1 MSSWFTIIPFMVI
14 IGAVIGGFTNF
25 LAIRM
30 LFRPYRTLYIGKW
43 RVPFTPGL
51 IPKRQGELAAQIG
64 KLVVGYLVTPESIHK
79 KLTDETFKTETEEWI
94 NAKLNS
100 WLEKELTPEELLNQF
115 SLNDPAERMNAAI
128 HKTIEKKYESLKMR
142 FLAKPIGDILPS
154 QLTETIYSKIPGI
167 ADKTIQKGE
176 DYFASVEGKEKIRV
190 MIENFLKNRG
200 KVWNLVQMLIGED
213 QLADKVQSEIMRFL
227 HNKGTR
233 DLLISILEEEARKM
247 EKRKLDEFYSSVNEE
262 KVLQFLKKGAAD
274 LFPLDV
280 YFKKPIKD
288 LIEPY
293 RKKLLDTAVP
303 RLLAAVGD
311 YLTKQSGEILE
322 RFQVEDIVRKEIE
335 SFSLERLEELVI
347 AVAKKELA
355 MITYLGALLGGL
367 IGLIQGII
375 VMVTS

>member
-14 IGAVIGGFTNF
+14 IGAAIGGFTNF

-30 LFRPYRTLYIGKW
+30 LFRPHRTLYIGKW

-64 KLVVGYLVTPESIHK
+64 KLVVGYLVTPESIYK
-79 KLTDETFKTETEEWI
+79 KLTDDTFKRETEEWI

-100 WLEKELTPEELLNQF
+100 WLEKGLTPEEILNQ
-115 SLNDPAERMNAAI
+115 LGIDRPAEKMDSVI
-128 HKTIEKKYESLKMR
+128 QKTIEKKYESLKSKY
-142 FLAKPIGDILPS
+142 LNKPVGDILPG
-154 QLTETIYSKIPGI
+154 QLTESIYNKIPGM
-167 ADKTIQKGE
+167 ADHIIQKGA
-176 DYFASVEGKEKIRV
+176 DYFSSEEGKEKIRV

-200 KVWNLVQMLIGED
+200 KLWNLVQMFIGED
-213 QLADKVQSEIMRFL
+213 QLADKVQPEIMKFL
-227 HNKGTR
+227 HNEGTR
-233 DLLISILEEEARKM
+233 DLLISVLDEEARKL
-247 EKRKLDEFYSSVNEE
+247 EQRTLGEFYSDANEE
-262 KVLQFLKKGAAD
+262 KILQFLKKGASD
-274 LFPLDV
+274 LFSLEG
-280 YFKKPIKD
+280 YLQKPVKD

-293 RKKLLDTAVP
+293 RIKLLDKAVP
-303 RLLAAVGD
+303 RLLAGAGE

-335 SFSLERLEELVI
+335 SLSLERLEELVI
-347 AVAKKELA
+347 SVAKKELV

-367 IGLIQGII
+367 IGIIQGII

>member
-1 MSSWFTIIPFMVI
+1 MSTWFTIIPFMVI

-64 KLVVGYLVTPESIHK
+64 KLVVGYLVTPESIYK
-79 KLTDETFKTETEEWI
+79 KLTDESFKRDTEEWM
-94 NAKLNS
+94 NTKLNS
-100 WLEKELTPEELLNQF
+100 WLEKGMTPEEILNHWGIEN
-115 SLNDPAERMNAAI
+115 SVERMNSAI
-128 HKTIEKKYESLKMR
+128 DRTIERKYTALKIKY
-142 FLAKPIGDILPS
+142 LDKPIGDILPE
-154 QLTETIYSKIPGI
+154 QLTETIYSKIPGM
-167 ADKTIQKGE
+167 ADHIIEKGE
-176 DYFASVEGKEKIRV
+176 DYFSSDEGKEKIRF

-200 KVWNLVQMLIGED
+200 KLWNLVQMFIGEE
-213 QLADKVQSEIMRFL
+213 QLTEKLQPEIMRFL
-227 HNKGTR
+227 QNKGTR
-233 DLLISILEEEARKM
+233 GLLISILEDEG
-247 EKRKLDEFYSSVNEE
+247 RKLEQRKLEEFYSGVNEE
-262 KVLQFLKKGAAD
+262 KVLQFIKKGIAD
-274 LFPLDV
+274 LFPLEG
-280 YFKKPIKD
+280 YWQKPVKE

-293 RKKLLDTAVP
+293 KIQLLDTLVP
-303 RLLAAVGD
+303 KLLAAAGD

-322 RFQVEDIVRKEIE
+322 RFQVEDIVRNEIE

-347 AVAKKELA
+347 AVAKKELV